1 MGCSTTKP
9 IKDSLT
15 PEKPLASL
23 EYIKLGGV
31 KQCILIRSH
40 NKNNPILLYFHG
52 GPGTSELPLIRHF
65 NNELEKYF
73 TVVYLEQRGTGKSF
87 NKKIFDDSLNIDQFV
102 YDGYEL
108 SKYLLK
114 RFNKEKLILVG
125 HSWGTIIS
133 TKLALKYPEMYYS
146 YVGIGQVVNM
156 QKGEQNSYAYAL
168 DKALESNNQKAIKA
182 LKKINVPSYLTISN
196 NSNWFAQLKTERK
209 WLSYYGGVIH
219 NQKNYK
225 QFTKIYLKS
234 SEYSLLDMIK
244 FARGSVSS
252 LKHLWPEIMDVN
264 LLNDHTDFKIPVYF
278 VQGKYDYNCPSELV
292 HEYYNKITAP
302 KKELYIFEESAHN
315 PNFEENSKFNKLII
329 DTFKNYI

>member
-196 NSNWFAQLKTERK
+196 NL
-209 WLSYYGGVIH
+209 GH
-219 NQKNYK
+219 
-225 QFTKIYLKS
+225 
-234 SEYSLLDMIK
+234 
-244 FARGSVSS
+244 
-252 LKHLWPEIMDVN
+252 
-264 LLNDHTDFKIPVYF
+264 
-278 VQGKYDYNCPSELV
+278 
-292 HEYYNKITAP
+292 
-302 KKELYIFEESAHN
+302 
-315 PNFEENSKFNKLII
+315 
-329 DTFKNYI
+329 